1 MPFGLKIDEVLSM
14 IVPVIILLIIPALDR
29 NDKLHPLDR
38 PGILALALIGLT
50 WLIELSVWSAIQPGV
65 PVNPSWATLVMLPPL
80 VIIIAGIYVAHRSWV
95 SVRDKALNGGK
106 AESAKSTSWVLSKPA
121 ASIIGYVT
129 AILTIIIIALSLA
142 LNPIS
147 DGPFIGISWG
157 AALLLLSASIFSY
170 FYTNYI

>member
-1 MPFGLKIDEVLSM
+1 M
-14 IVPVIILLIIPALDR
+14 
-29 NDKLHPLDR
+29 
-38 PGILALALIGLT
+38 
-50 WLIELSVWSAIQPGV
+50 WSAIQPGV

-129 AILTIIIIALSLA
+129 AILAIIIIALSLA

-147 DGPFIGISWG
+147 DGPFIGVSWG